1 MAMYKRMTQGLLLAS
16 VSAGAFG
23 APWSG
28 VHSVQ
33 VIDSQL
39 NMTAYSESVPSGW
52 RFAGEV
58 SRDSSCRGNGPGLK
72 SVAVSPDG
80 LTEIRY
86 VPGFH
91 WMWTDNVFLRQAMQK
106 SGCPAIDL
114 DSAAGFL
121 VNVAVPNLHKQAAIL
136 SITKL
141 GDAGEASLASQL
153 AQMRQSNEQMAARYG
168 QKPQRL
174 TLEGARVRIR
184 YQVGGKTVDEQVQAV
199 VDCVSAQ
206 LPAVYMQPSYTN
218 RNCTARSVYI
228 VRTPEGHLDELLNS
242 TALADLNKGTQA
254 NNQWMQHI
262 FNDQKAAFDA
272 AQARSKEAFQAMLQ
286 RGQADHAALMR
297 QGAAFQAAEQRSFQ
311 QSQAQ
316 DRATQASIDKAAH
329 GQVLDSLGLR
339 DYKNPSTGETIE
351 ASSYYNHQWQSSD
364 GSTLIST
371 DDHGFDPN
379 GVVYPV
385 QQSWTELT
393 PK

>member
-1 MAMYKRMTQGLLLAS
+1 MGIYRQVAQALLLAG
-16 VSAGAFG
+16 VSLAATG

-28 VHSVQ
+28 VHSVP
-33 VIDSQL
+33 ITDPQL
-39 NMTAYSESVPSGW
+39 NMTAYTQSVPNGW

-58 SRDSSCRGNGPGLK
+58 GRDPSCRGNGPGLK

-80 LTEIRY
+80 LSEIRY
-86 VPGFH
+86 VPGFR
-91 WMWTDNVFLRQAMQK
+91 WMWTDNVFMRQAMQK
-106 SGCPAIDL
+106 SGCPAVDI

-121 VNVAVPNLHKQAAIL
+121 VNVAIPNLHKQASIL

-141 GDAGEASLASQL
+141 DAAAEASLATQL
-153 AQMRQSNEQMAARYG
+153 AQMQQSNAQMAARYG

-184 YQVGGKTVDEQVQAV
+184 YQVGGKPVDEQVQTV
-199 VDCVSAQ
+199 VDCVAAQ
-206 LPAVYMQPSYTN
+206 LPALYMQPSYTN

-228 VRTPEGHLDELLNS
+228 VRATAGQLDTLVGTP
-242 TALADLNKGTQA
+242 ALAELNKGTQV
-254 NNQWMQHI
+254 NNDWMQRIIH
-262 FNDQKAAFDA
+262 DERVAFDA
-272 AQARSKEAFQAMLQ
+272 AQERSREAFQAMLRQ
-286 RGQADHAALMR
+286 GQANHDALMR
-297 QGAAFQAAEQRSFQ
+297 QGAAFQASEEQSFR

-316 DRATQASIDKAAH
+316 DRARQGAIDQAAH

-351 ASSYYNHQWQSSD
+351 ASSYYNHQWLSSD

-393 PK
+393 AK

>member
-1 MAMYKRMTQGLLLAS
+1 MGMYKRVTLGLLLAGA
-16 VSAGAFG
+16 SAAAVG

-39 NMTAYSESVPSGW
+39 NMNAYTESVPNGW

-58 SRDSSCRGNGPGLK
+58 GRDPSCRGNGPGLK
-72 SVAVSPDG
+72 SVVASPDG

-86 VPGFH
+86 IPGFH
-91 WMWTDNVFLRQAMQK
+91 WMWTDNVVLRQAMQK

-121 VNVAVPNLHKQAAIL
+121 INVAVPNLHKQAAIL
-136 SITKL
+136 SINKL
-141 GDAGEASLASQL
+141 DAASEASLASQL
-153 AQMRQSNEQMAARYG
+153 AQMRQANEQMAARYG
-168 QKPQRL
+168 QRPQRL

-184 YQVGGKTVDEQVQAV
+184 YQVGGKTVDEQVQTV
-199 VDCVSAQ
+199 VDCVAAQ
-206 LPAVYMQPSYTN
+206 LPALYMQPSYTN

-228 VRTPEGHLDELLNS
+228 VRSPQGHLDELLS
-242 TALADLNKGTQA
+242 SAALADLRSGTQA
-254 NNQWMQHI
+254 DNGWLQRIMR
-262 FNDQKAAFDA
+262 DQQAAFNA
-272 AQARSKEAFQAMLQ
+272 AQARSNEAFQALLQ

-297 QGAAFQAAEQRSFQ
+297 QGADFQAAEQRSFQ
-311 QSQAQ
+311 QSQAR
-316 DRATQASIDKAAH
+316 DRATQAAIDKAAH
-329 GQVLDSLGLR
+329 GQVLDSLGLG
-339 DYKNPSTGETIE
+339 DYKNPSTGATIE
-351 ASSYYNHQWQSSD
+351 ASSFYNHQWLSSD

-385 QQSWTELT
+385 QQSWTELV